1 MEQFVFDLRRPNFH
15 VLNLCAKCSLPSRWM
30 NDQFS
35 VYHKVNP
42 SDFVDV
48 STGDEVISEEGKEE
62 EAKSEPNWPSQNHF

>member
-1 MEQFVFDLRRPNFH
+1 
-15 VLNLCAKCSLPSRWM
+15 M